1 MISYLNTKKGEMM
14 ANNKSDKTDF
24 WNGLGSALFIFALLI
39 GIGSCTRLAGLDGDR
54 VKIEREK
61 TRQLEIQLKIE
72 ETKNAK

>member
-1 MISYLNTKKGEMM
+1 M
-14 ANNKSDKTDF
+14 ANDKTDF
-24 WNGLGSALFIFALLI
+24 WNGLGAALFIFALLF
-39 GIGSCTRLAGLDGDR
+39 GIGSCTRLADLDGNS